1 MIQSA
6 DNSSHERRVM
16 TIGDVQV
23 FLGRSRAA
31 ANRLI
36 SQLEAAGLKRK
47 GRGNGT
53 HYDRRQFVELW
64 EKMDTRP

>member
-16 TIGDVQV
+16 TIGDVQA

-53 HYDRRQFVELW
+53 HYDRRQFLALW